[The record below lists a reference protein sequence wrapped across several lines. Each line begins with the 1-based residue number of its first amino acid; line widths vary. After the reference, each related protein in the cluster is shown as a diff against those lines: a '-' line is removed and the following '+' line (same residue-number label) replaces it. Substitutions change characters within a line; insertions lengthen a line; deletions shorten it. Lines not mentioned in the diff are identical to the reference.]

1 MLCIYLDNT
10 DPYYCLATEEFLLKN
25 YQDDIFMLWQS
36 HDSVVVGK
44 HQNALGEVNY
54 RYVMENGIRVAR
66 RISGGGTVFHDRG
79 NVNFTFIKN
88 VSGPQEISF
97 KRFTQPIVDVLDTM
111 GVKAVTSGRNDLLVE
126 GRKISGNA
134 EHVFKNRVMHHG
146 TLLYQSDLAN
156 LGHAIR
162 VVPGRYESKA
172 VQSNR
177 SVVANISEFLTDP
190 PPVSEFIRTILNFQL
205 AAVEDTREHTLSPE
219 ENKVIE
225 KLATEKFKTRDWIFG
240 YSPAY
245 AFTRESE
252 WQGKWLSISL
262 RAEKG
267 IIKSLETGGNV
278 YSETELKL
286 LKSRIP
292 GNEHDFG
299 TIAKIHSHLG
309 IHCDNDLIFSWF

>member
-10 DPYYCLATEEFLLKN
+10 DPYFCLATEEYLLKY

-44 HQNALGEVNY
+44 HQNAMGEINY

-66 RISGGGTVFHDRG
+66 RISGGGTVFHDSG

-88 VSGPQEISF
+88 VTVPQEISF
-97 KRFTQPIVDVLDTM
+97 KRFTQPIVDVLDTL
-111 GVKAVTSGRNDLLVE
+111 GIKAVTSGRNDLLVE

-146 TLLYQSDLAN
+146 TLLYRSDLAN

-162 VVPGRYESKA
+162 VVPGRYVSRA

-177 SVVANISEFLTDP
+177 SVVANIAEFLTDA
-190 PPVSEFIRTILNFQL
+190 PPVSEFIRTILHFQL
-205 AAVEDTREHTLSPE
+205 AAVAGSRLYALSTE
-219 ENKVIE
+219 ETEVIE
-225 KLATEKFKTRDWIFG
+225 RLALEKFKTPEWIFG

-245 AFTRESE
+245 AFSRESE
-252 WQGKWLSISL
+252 WKGQVLTISMKV
-262 RAEKG
+262 EKG
-267 IIKSLETGGNV
+267 IIKLLDTGGNA
-278 YSETELKL
+278 YSESEQQL
-286 LKSRIP
+286 LESRIP

-299 TIAKIHSHLG
+299 TLAKIHSLHG
-309 IHCDNDLIFSWF
+309 IPYDEDLIYSWF